1 MKLSRAIRISLR
13 QLQINR
19 ARSIFAV
26 IALSIGI
33 AAVIVMAAIGN
44 GAKIATV
51 SQLEQMGTNLIT
63 VNSGKVRNVME
74 RKDKTDRVTTLK
86 LKDCE
91 AILDQCSSVKEVVPS
106 LDGTVKVKYGSTAT
120 LSMINGVSAPYFS
133 IRKFDI
139 LYGDLFTSED
149 NKLSRCVAVLGN
161 QVSNSLFG
169 KDNPVGEIILAGK
182 VPFTVIGVLR
192 SKGINGEGANLDAQ
206 VIIPINTAMRRVFNI
221 NYVNHI
227 FIEVNNRPEMKLT
240 ENEIINVL
248 RETHRLDILGKENDF
263 TIDNQLTA
271 IKASEDSARSFTW
284 LIVAVSGIALL
295 IGGTGI
301 LAVML
306 LSVRARNSEIGLR
319 LSLGAKRQDIAWQ
332 FTMESAMLGFAG
344 GLAGISLAMLITCV
358 LKATSPWEISISSAS
373 VYISLLFSLLIGLCF
388 GVIPARKAS
397 QADPIIALQ
406 KE

>member
-1 MKLSRAIRISLR
+1 MKLSRAIRISFR

-19 ARSIFAV
+19 ARSIFAI

-44 GAKIATV
+44 GAKIATI

-91 AILDQCSSVKEVVPS
+91 AILDQCSSVSEVVPS

-139 LYGDLFTSED
+139 LSGDLFTSED

-161 QVSNSLFG
+161 QVSQSLFG
-169 KDNPVGEIILAGK
+169 NDDPIGEIILAGK

-206 VIIPINTAMRRVFNI
+206 VIIPINTAMRRIFNK

-227 FIEVNNRPEMKLT
+227 FIEVNNRPEMKLA
-240 ENEIINVL
+240 ENEIISIL
-248 RETHRLDILGKENDF
+248 RETHRLDIREKENDF
-263 TIDNQLTA
+263 TLDNQLTA
-271 IKASEDSARSFTW
+271 IEASEDSARSFTW

-319 LSLGAKRQDIAWQ
+319 LSLGAKRRDIVRQ
-332 FTMESAMLGFAG
+332 FTMESSMLGFAG
-344 GLAGISLAMLITCV
+344 GLAGISLAMIITGI
-358 LKATSPWEISISSAS
+358 LKATSTWEISISSAS
-373 VYISLLFSLLIGLCF
+373 VFISLLFSVFIGLCF

-397 QADPIIALQ
+397 QANPIEALQ